1 MSRKFTWK
9 GYWKPTPLI
18 LRKIGDALLA
28 VFSMLSVSSIAT
40 DHKYIGIATLVIGV
54 LGKILSNF
62 FSDNQINQDGN

>member
-1 MSRKFTWK
+1 MSSKFTWK

-40 DHKYIGIATLVIGV
+40 DHKYVGIATLVIGV

-62 FSDNQINQDGN
+62 FSENTIEKE